1 MFFKGSFSKN
11 IDLLKRSMDVSI
23 LRRNVI
29 ANNIANAET
38 PNFKRTT
45 VNFEAQ
51 LKRALDS
58 EKVKPPLQFVSD
70 RRHIPFFRP
79 IDYRSVGPRR
89 VLDYLSTSK
98 NNGNNV
104 DMEEEMM
111 LAMQN
116 QLLYQTMVTV
126 VTSEFARVNLVLR

>member
-1 MFFKGSFSKN
+1 MFSGSFGATV
-11 IDLLKRSMDVSI
+11 DLLRRGMDVAV

-38 PNFKRTT
+38 PNFKRSV

-58 EKVKPPLQFVSD
+58 QAARPPRQFVAD
-70 RRHIPFFRP
+70 PRHIPFHQP
-79 IDYRSVGPRR
+79 LDYRAVRPRLL
-89 VLDYLSTSK
+89 LDYLSTAK

-104 DMEEEMM
+104 DIEEEGM
-111 LAMQN
+111 LAQEN
-116 QLLYQTMVTV
+116 QLLYQTLAT
-126 VTSEFARVNLVLR
+126 AINAQYNLVNLVLR

>member
-1 MFFKGSFSKN
+1 MIFKGSFGKN
-11 IDLLKRSMDVSI
+11 IDILKKCMDVAV

-29 ANNIANAET
+29 ANNIANSET
-38 PNFKRTT
+38 PNFKRTV
-45 VNFEAQ
+45 VNFEAE

-58 EKVKPPLQFVSD
+58 EKVRPPVQFVSD

-79 IDYRSVGPRR
+79 IDYRTVRPKR
-89 VLDYLSTSK
+89 VLDYLTTAK

-116 QLLYQTMVTV
+116 QLLYQTFVTV
-126 VTSEFARVNLVLR
+126 ITSEFGRVHMVLR

>member
-1 MFFKGSFSKN
+1 MMFKGNFGKTV
-11 IDLLKRSMDVSI
+11 DLLTRGMDVAV

-38 PNFKRTT
+38 PNFKRTV

-58 EKVKPPLQFVSD
+58 ERQRPPRQFASSP
-70 RRHIPFFRP
+70 RHIPFYQP
-79 IDYRSVGPRR
+79 MDYRQVQPRR
-89 VLDYLSTSK
+89 VLDYLTTAK

-104 DMEEEMM
+104 DLEEESM
-111 LAMQN
+111 LALHN
-116 QLLYQTMVTV
+116 QLLYQTMVTAL
-126 VTSEFARVNLVLR
+126 TGQFNQVNMVLR